1 MSNTYISIV
10 YHAEQESSNVDLVK
24 GVLNAYD
31 RKRNGSYKKTVVIQI
46 FCKYGKE
53 NAPINHTL
61 KVDNGF
67 SFPHA
72 PFLFQNIIL

>member
-1 MSNTYISIV
+1 M
-10 YHAEQESSNVDLVK
+10 Q
-24 GVLNAYD
+24 AYD
-31 RKRNGSYKKTVVIQI
+31 RKEEWYGNKKTVVIQI

-72 PFLFQNIIL
+72 PFSFQKCNFMNLMTGF

>member
-1 MSNTYISIV
+1 MPHMIEGGMVAAT
-10 YHAEQESSNVDLVK
+10 
-24 GVLNAYD
+24 
-31 RKRNGSYKKTVVIQI
+31 KKTVVIQI

-72 PFLFQNIIL
+72 PFPIQNNNFMILMTGF